1 MFVFTALF
9 FVLYFLGIASSFDG
23 FHALLAHAQ
32 PLHARVQANPLA
44 SRGVNLNIFQRAEFL
59 NAHNEVRKQHG
70 AVPLTW
76 STSLAEKAEQWA
88 NQCQFK
94 HSNGM
99 LSTERYGENI
109 SAGTGEFTIRK
120 AVGTFVADED
130 QYDPKH
136 PSYLHFTQVVWKA
149 TTQLGCAIAKCD
161 GIFDKS
167 LGEASMYV
175 CLYDPVGN
183 VIGQAP
189 ENVQV

>member
-1 MFVFTALF
+1 MFAFTALF
-9 FVLYFLGIASSFDG
+9 FVLYFLGTANSSSSFSHG
-23 FHALLAHAQ
+23 SNALFARAH
-32 PLHARVQANPLA
+32 PLHARAVS
-44 SRGVNLNIFQRAEFL
+44 SRSVNIFQRAEFL
-59 NAHNEVRKQHG
+59 NAHNEVRLQHG

-76 STSLAEKAEQWA
+76 SSSLADKAEQWA

-94 HSNGM
+94 HTDGV
-99 LSTERYGENI
+99 LSTTSYGENI
-109 SAGTGEFTIRK
+109 AAGTGQFTIRK
-120 AVGTFVADED
+120 AVGTFVADEGK
-130 QYDPKH
+130 YDPAH

-149 TTQLGCAIAKCD
+149 TTQLGCAVAQCD

-167 LGEASMYV
+167 AGKASLYV

>member
-1 MFVFTALF
+1 MFAFTALL
-9 FVLYFLGIASSFDG
+9 FVLYFLGTANSSSFSG
-23 FHALLAHAQ
+23 SHALLAHAH
-32 PLHARVQANPLA
+32 PLHARALA
-44 SRGVNLNIFQRAEFL
+44 SRSVNIFQRAEFL
-59 NAHNEVRKQHG
+59 NAHNEVRLVHG

-94 HSNGM
+94 HTEGV

-109 SAGTGEFTIRK
+109 SAGTGLFTIRK
-120 AVGTFVADED
+120 AVGTFTADED

-149 TTQLGCAIAKCD
+149 TTQLGCAVAQCD

-167 LGEASMYV
+167 QGKASLYV